1 LEPPVTKPEPPFC
14 TIEEAIADVRSGKMI
29 VMVDDEHRENEG
41 DLVVAGEFA
50 HAEHVNFMIKHGRGL
65 VCLALTE
72 GHADRLGLDPQ
83 TPSNNSMLGTAFTV
97 AVDARTGIST
107 GISAS
112 DRARTIQVC
121 MDPTSTPAD
130 LVKPGHLSPLRA
142 KSGGVLVRSG
152 HTEGGVDIAALA
164 GLKPAAVICEILRDD
179 GEMARTPD
187 LIEFCR
193 RWNLKMCTI
202 EDIIKFRRSRE
213 KLVNR
218 ELHVKLPTA
227 FGVFDLIAYRSIVD
241 PEPHLALT
249 IGGIGVEKDG
259 VVPVVDEPT
268 PVRVHSECL
277 TGDILGSKL
286 CDCGPQLDRALK
298 QVAEAGKGVVLY
310 MRQEGRGIGL
320 LNKLKAYKLQQEEG
334 LDTIEA
340 NKRLGFGA
348 DLRHYG
354 IGAQILFDLG
364 VRKIRLLT
372 NNPKKII
379 GLDGYGLTI
388 VDRIPIEI
396 PAIPENRNYI
406 ATKIDK
412 FGHLINEY
420 SSS

>member
-1 LEPPVTKPEPPFC
+1 
-14 TIEEAIADVRSGKMI
+14 
-29 VMVDDEHRENEG
+29 
-41 DLVVAGEFA
+41 
-50 HAEHVNFMIKHGRGL
+50 
-65 VCLALTE
+65 
-72 GHADRLGLDPQ
+72 
-83 TPSNNSMLGTAFTV
+83 
-97 AVDARTGIST
+97 
-107 GISAS
+107 
-112 DRARTIQVC
+112 
-121 MDPTSTPAD
+121 
-130 LVKPGHLSPLRA
+130 
-142 KSGGVLVRSG
+142 
-152 HTEGGVDIAALA
+152 
-164 GLKPAAVICEILRDD
+164 
-179 GEMARTPD
+179 
-187 LIEFCR
+187 
-193 RWNLKMCTI
+193 MCTI